1 MAFNGRYTPPRS
13 AKAPDRADDFM
24 SSADKVLRPI
34 VASKSGQEALLGGL
48 GTLVGT
54 AIGGPAGGAVGGALG
69 KFAADL
75 VPDEGDRFLEGADDG
90 SDAPGE
96 SGSDDE
102 ELRYVAGL
110 EAFVSGRLVL
120 VVRVETTLVG
130 AAPSSAITGNVLSV
144 SEDSV
149 ELELKGGGSAV
160 VPLK

>member
-1 MAFNGRYTPPRS
+1 MPFNGRYTPPRE

-24 SSADKVLRPI
+24 TSADKVLRPI
-34 VASKSGQEALLGGL
+34 VASKSGQEALLGAL
-48 GTLVGT
+48 GTFAGT

-75 VPDEGDRFLEGADDG
+75 VPDEGDRFLEGADQGGEASG
-90 SDAPGE
+90 S
-96 SGSDDE
+96 SSSDDE
-102 ELRYVAGL
+102 QRYVSGL

-130 AAPSSAITGNVLSV
+130 AAPSGAITGNVLSV
-144 SEDSV
+144 SDESV
-149 ELELKGGGSAV
+149 ELELKGGGSTV